1 LVSIVFISVSL
12 HPYIRQDVLINIAV
26 TFITLGVEYTL
37 GVKMTLLEVL
47 SAIASFSGLIYLA
60 YTARKMQNTAF
71 WMEKLEEGLDEIH
84 SNTQIQQ
91 KIYQLGGLVGQGIA
105 AGTGLTRN
113 KKMGTTDLIGMAM
126 QYFLPKVATSLG
138 GSNPMVTQPPQGE
151 QGFGQAS

>member
-1 LVSIVFISVSL
+1 
-12 HPYIRQDVLINIAV
+12 
-26 TFITLGVEYTL
+26 
-37 GVKMTLLEVL
+37 ML

-84 SNTQIQQ
+84 NNTQIQQ

-126 QYFLPKVATSLG
+126 QYILPKVA
-138 GSNPMVTQPPQGE
+138 PQPQGE
-151 QGFGQAS
+151 NIFGQTG